1 MRLER
6 ENDDLRGRLDEQDF
20 DFESLMFI
28 CNRAQFLGNKVYWV
42 FTGAI
47 SPAPAGQPP
56 GKTHKK
62 WIIEYGLSA
71 GTRIFILQFSGRYAV
86 ASLAP
91 SHFNSWLH
99 YRHPPNPTHPLWGF
113 SLLSISTLN
122 ATDLSFWRSGES
134 KYLFVHQGDNF
145 VVKYGS
151 PQENKKLML

>member
-1 MRLER
+1 MER
-6 ENDDLRGRLDEQDF
+6 ENDDLRGRLDENPEQNF

-28 CNRAQFLGNKVYWV
+28 CNPAQFLGNKVYWV

-62 WIIEYGLSA
+62 LIIEYGLSA

-99 YRHPPNPTHPLWGF
+99 YRHPPNPTHPL
-113 SLLSISTLN
+113 
-122 ATDLSFWRSGES
+122 
-134 KYLFVHQGDNF
+134 
-145 VVKYGS
+145 
-151 PQENKKLML
+151 